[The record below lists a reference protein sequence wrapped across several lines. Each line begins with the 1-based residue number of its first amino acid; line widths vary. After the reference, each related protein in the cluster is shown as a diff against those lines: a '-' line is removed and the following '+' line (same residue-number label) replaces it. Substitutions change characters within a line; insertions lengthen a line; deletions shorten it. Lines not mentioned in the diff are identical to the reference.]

1 MCLAVAAAAR
11 RDGRCRERRCGAGNQ
26 GAADYDHRVHQPLS
40 ERSADFVDF
49 WTERHLCML
58 STVRKDGTVHVVM
71 VGATVDFEAGSRG
84 SSARDGSHKA
94 RQIRDA
100 GAEGA
105 AVAVSQVEGRAG
117 PRSRAGPSCATSP
130 EQVADA
136 VRRYAERYR
145 QPRENPERVV
155 IEITVTKVLGNA

>member
-1 MCLAVAAAAR
+1 V
-11 RDGRCRERRCGAGNQ
+11 Q
-26 GAADYDHRVHQPLS
+26 QPLKD
-40 ERSADFVDF
+40 RSGEFVQF
-49 WTERHLCML
+49 WTERHLCLL

-71 VGATVDFEAGSRG
+71 VGATVDFEAGVARVIC
-84 SSARDGSHKA
+84 SATSHKA

-105 AVAVSQVEGRAG
+105 AVAVSQTEGPKWSTLEGRAVVSDD
-117 PRSRAGPSCATSP
+117 PDR
-130 EQVADA
+130 VADA

>member
-1 MCLAVAAAAR
+1 V
-11 RDGRCRERRCGAGNQ
+11 Q
-26 GAADYDHRVHQPLS
+26 QPLKD
-40 ERSADFVDF
+40 RSGEFVQF

-58 STVRKDGTVHVVM
+58 STVRKDGSVHVVM
-71 VGATVDFEAGSRG
+71 VGATVDFEAGT
-84 SSARDGSHKA
+84 ARVICSGTSHKA
-94 RQIRDA
+94 RQVRDA

-105 AVAVSQVEGRAG
+105 AVAVSQTEGPKWSTLEGRAVVSDD
-117 PRSRAGPSCATSP
+117 PDR
-130 EQVADA
+130 VADA